1 MVKVSASQLTPENER
16 VKQMNRRRGYT
27 KGKGIEPGVGANIA
41 DRIAWRQLRK
51 LRDLEGRG
59 MARYPLA
66 DPEANR

>member
-1 MVKVSASQLTPENER
+1 
-16 VKQMNRRRGYT
+16 MNRRGYT
-27 KGKGIEPGVGANIA
+27 KGKGIDPGVGASIA

-59 MARYPLA
+59 MARYPFA